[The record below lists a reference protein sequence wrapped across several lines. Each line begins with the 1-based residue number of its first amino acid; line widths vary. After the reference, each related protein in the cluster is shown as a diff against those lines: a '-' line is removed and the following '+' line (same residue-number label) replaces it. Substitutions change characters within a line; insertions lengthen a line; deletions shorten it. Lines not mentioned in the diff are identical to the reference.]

1 MWSVMVHGGAREIP
15 PWDEEANQSGVLAAA
30 GIAARAVIAAQGA
43 VAACEAA
50 VLALEDDPTFN
61 AGTGAVLTA
70 EGVAELDAALMDGA
84 TLDIGAVAALIGYR
98 NPVRAARAM
107 LREETVLLVGSGA
120 TRLAQS
126 LNLDAAL
133 PFQPLSGDKGH
144 DTVGAIVRDGA
155 GNFAVAVSTGGL
167 AGARAGRVGDSPL
180 PGCGYY
186 ADNSIGA
193 VCLSGDG
200 ERIARTLLAGR
211 VMYALE
217 NGASPQRAADAGL
230 LYLKRVGGEAGII
243 VMNRAGETGVAHNTS
258 HFAVALQTEHVTRAQ
273 LKMQLS

>member
-1 MWSVMVHGGAREIP
+1 MWSVIVHGGAREIS

-30 GIAARAVIAAQGA
+30 GVAARALATSKSA
-43 VAACEAA
+43 VDACEAG

-61 AGTGAVLTA
+61 AGTGAVLTGD
-70 EGVAELDAALMDGA
+70 GVPELDAALMDGA

-98 NPVRAARAM
+98 NPIRAARAI
-107 LREETVLLVGSGA
+107 LWEETVLLVGSGA

-133 PFQPLSGDKGH
+133 DFKPAIGDNGH
-144 DTVGAIVRDGA
+144 DTVGAIARDGA
-155 GNFAVAVSTGGL
+155 GNFAVGVSTGGL
-167 AGARAGRVGDSPL
+167 AGTRAGRVGDSPL

-230 LYLKRVGGEAGII
+230 LYLMRVGGEAGII
-243 VMNRAGETGVAHNTS
+243 VMNRAGETGIAHNTS
-258 HFAVALQTEHVTRAQ
+258 HFAVALQTEHVARAQ
-273 LKMQLS
+273 LKMQQS